1 VKQKKIKAINELKKD
16 AWDLLSKIV
25 RLRQSNDWG
34 FGFCVTCFI
43 DKGEKTQV
51 SWKTLQAG
59 HYQSG
64 RGNSILFDERG
75 IRPQCFGCN
84 MRKQGNTNAFL
95 IYLER
100 EIGKEAAHRLK
111 DELHVLSRK
120 PRQFARYE
128 LEGMIENY
136 TLQLKRMGGI

>member
-1 VKQKKIKAINELKKD
+1 MRKPKVRTINQVKDD

-25 RLRQSNDWG
+25 RLGQEQEFG
-34 FGFCVTCFI
+34 FAFCVTCFI
-43 DKGEKTQV
+43 DKGVKTPV

-59 HYQSG
+59 HFQSG
-64 RGNSILFDERG
+64 RGNSILFDRRG

-100 EIGKEAAHRLK
+100 EMGKEAAHTLK
-111 DELHVLSRK
+111 DELHALSRK
-120 PRQFARYE
+120 PRQFAIYE
-128 LEGMIENY
+128 ILEIEQQFK
-136 TLQLKRMGGI
+136 TELKSMGGL